1 MLLLDTHVWV
11 WALEGETRRI
21 GRRTRAL
28 LARAEAGDAVRVSP
42 VSVFEVTALETLG
55 RLRFTQR
62 PGEWIREALQ
72 GSGVRI
78 AELSASAAVD
88 AGSITREALPDPL
101 DRLLVATARHM
112 HATFLTC
119 DERILTYAALDP
131 GLRVHDARR

>member
-42 VSVFEVTALETLG
+42 VSVFEVTALQTLG

-62 PGEWIREALQ
+62 PDEWIREALQ
-72 GSGVRI
+72 ASGVRI
-78 AELSASAAVD
+78 AELSASAAVE
-88 AGSITREALPDPL
+88 AGSITREALPDPF

-119 DERILTYAALDP
+119 DERILEYAAIDP